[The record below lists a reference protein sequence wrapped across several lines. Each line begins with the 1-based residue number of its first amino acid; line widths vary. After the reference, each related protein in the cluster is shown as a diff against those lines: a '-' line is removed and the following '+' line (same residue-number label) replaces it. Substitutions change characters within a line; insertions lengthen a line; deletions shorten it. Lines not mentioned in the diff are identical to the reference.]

1 MFGPTLETVFLT
13 AGGLGLFLFG
23 MKMMSSGIEMA
34 AGEKLQNML
43 QKATRNR
50 VMAVIVGILA
60 TIAINSSTATTIM
73 TVSFVHSGLLNLFQA
88 MGIILGANV
97 GTTFS
102 AQLIAFRIDTIA
114 PLFIFV
120 GILLHLFARRR
131 KYKNIGYII
140 LGFGVL
146 FFGISVM
153 SGPLRELAR
162 QPEFYAI
169 LKTFENPFLALMAG
183 FIFTAVIQSSSATM
197 ALLVTMHFTLVPG
210 EPPPMSFQTAAFIIL
225 GTNIGT
231 SITTIIASIPA
242 SRESKRAALFHIM
255 FDVIGSTIFG
265 TLVYLGLTMP
275 LVPDVLAWFEG
286 TWEDPARR
294 VAMFHMLYNF
304 ATMFLI
310 LPFLKPVAVLMEKM
324 MPIKEA
330 DKPDTK
336 YEKKLMYLDTDLV
349 EIPSVVIRNAHL
361 ELCRI
366 QEIANEMLGF
376 AIDAFVES
384 DVDKAKKVDAKTVR
398 YLTRKTSSKLV
409 KLNRMTMIKRDAKK
423 VGKMF
428 RTLYDLERIAA
439 HAENITEY
447 VVQIKENDLNF
458 PDDAI
463 KELKELGSLTT
474 KLADLSLSAF
484 KDEDASMLPQIEELE
499 NQVDKFSKELTEN
512 QINRMKEE
520 TLDPRAGVIFTDM
533 IIDLE
538 RSADHSN
545 IIASNML
552 EQKQSEKK

>member
-1 MFGPTLETVFLT
+1 MFGPTLETIFLI

-23 MKMMSSGIEMA
+23 MKMMSSGIEMV
-34 AGEKLQNML
+34 AGERLQAIL
-43 QKATRNR
+43 QRATSNR
-50 VMAVIVGILA
+50 VMAVIAGIVA

-73 TVSFVHSGLLNLFQA
+73 TVSFVHSGLLTLMQA
-88 MGIILGANV
+88 MGVILGANV

-120 GILLHLFARRR
+120 GIILHLFAKRRR
-131 KYKNIGYII
+131 YKNIGYII

-146 FFGISVM
+146 FFGITVM
-153 SGPLRELAR
+153 GGPLRELAR
-162 QPEFYAI
+162 NPEFNQI
-169 LKTFENPFLALMAG
+169 LTTFQNPFLALLVG
-183 FIFTAVIQSSSATM
+183 FAFTAIVQSSSATM
-197 ALLVTMHFTLVPG
+197 GLLVTMHLSGVPMTF
-210 EPPPMSFQTAAFIIL
+210 ETSAFIIL

-231 SITTIIASIPA
+231 SITTLIASIPA
-242 SRESKRAALFHIM
+242 NRDSKRAALFHIM
-255 FDVIGSTIFG
+255 FDIIGSTVFG
-265 TLVYLGLTMP
+265 TLIFVFPSILQ
-275 LVPDVLAWFEG
+275 WFQD
-286 TWEDPARR
+286 TWAEPARQ
-294 VAMFHMLYNF
+294 VAMFHTLYNF

-310 LPFLKPVAVLMEKM
+310 LPFLKPVSILMEKM
-324 MPIKEA
+324 IPIKEA
-330 DKPDTK
+330 EKPDSK
-336 YEKKLMYLDTDLV
+336 YEKKLMYLDTDMV
-349 EIPSVVIRNAHL
+349 RIPSVVIRNAHL

-376 AIDAFVES
+376 AIDAFVEN

-428 RTLYDLERIAA
+428 RILYDLERIAA

-447 VVQIKENDLNF
+447 VVQIKENDLHF

-463 KELKELGSLTT
+463 KELKELGLLTT

-484 KDEDASMLPQIEELE
+484 RDEDTSMLPQIEELE

-512 QINRMKEE
+512 QINRMIEE

-545 IIASNML
+545 IIATNML